1 MRKQISKSE
10 MNKNAKK
17 KAIFKSAIDNFARNG
32 FYETKMSDIARDA
45 NVADG
50 TLYLYFANKDDLLIK
65 VFEEMVDEKLEQ
77 IKECI
82 KNETNALAKLYKMF
96 EYHVDLFTNNPS
108 YVRFF
113 VQEIRQSPDFYK
125 RYPDFQPIKKYLLFI
140 EELIQE
146 AIDSGL
152 VRPLDTKIATRL
164 IYGSIDFILSEWALT
179 NDATPLHDIHKV
191 VIDILHNGMRS

>member
-17 KAIFKSAIDNFARNG
+17 KAIFKSAIDNFAKNG

-82 KNETNALAKLYKMF
+82 KDETNALSKLYKMF

-125 RYPDFQPIKKYLLFI
+125 RYPDFQPIKKYMLFI

-191 VIDILHNGMRS
+191 VIDILHNGMKS